1 MRNYGSICTK
11 RLQLNVTNRTKSVS
25 YESSRKLALPLL
37 FRGNAKCGLASASMA
52 EEKLLT
58 HFDIAQLHGDIGVG

>member
-1 MRNYGSICTK
+1 MAVFVQKDYNLTSQIE
-11 RLQLNVTNRTKSVS
+11 LSQLVIR
-25 YESSRKLALPLL
+25 RHGKLALPLL